1 MAMDLAELQ
10 WGRYNSNSVAPIG
23 SYLNLRTLCIFQQT
37 SDGNVP
43 ADGTFHRVDPSGTQT
58 FANIATTVNGVLG
71 TSYTSASFH
80 ACAGGDNEMSAGQAS
95 DDA

>member
-1 MAMDLAELQ
+1 MLDLAELT
-10 WGRYNSNSVAPIG
+10 WGRYNSGQVAPAG

-43 ADGTFHRVDPSGTQT
+43 NDGTFFRVDPSGTQT

-71 TSYTSASFH
+71 TSYVAGSFH
-80 ACAGGDNEMSAGQAS
+80 ACAGGDNVTSAGQAAN
-95 DDA
+95 DA

>member
-1 MAMDLAELQ
+1 MLDLAEFT
-10 WGRYNSNSVAPIG
+10 WGRYNSNQVAPAG

-43 ADGTFHRVDPSGTQT
+43 ANGTFFRVDASGTQT

-71 TSYTSASFH
+71 TSYVAGSFH
-80 ACAGGDNEMSAGQAS
+80 ACAGGDNVTSAGQAAN
-95 DDA
+95 DA